1 MNASSFTRR
10 SLLLCAG
17 MLLAS
22 CGGSGGGTT
31 GGGGGPPAP
40 LYAVGGTMSGL
51 QGVVVLRN
59 NGGDDVTVSANGAFQ
74 FATTEADGAAFAI
87 TVSTQPT
94 SPAQTCSV
102 ANGSGAVAGADARG
116 ATVTCTT
123 NTYFINPQINGLL
136 EGLPIGGGLVLQDN
150 GTDDTTIYNPGGGV
164 TAFYNAFQTQLP
176 SGATYRVTVK
186 MQPSGETCSV
196 SNGSGTV
203 GASVVNDIVVTCVPN
218 APTPCIST
226 YASYVNT
233 WLPVL
238 RTNGTVVTHAS
249 NVTVDETW
257 AGDGTVHVIPNSINI
272 VAPATVTIQPC
283 ATVKIA
289 SGAGI
294 DVRGNAAGGTNAK
307 LVANGGVLAGDLSPV
322 VFQNMNGDLTPR
334 WGRLR
339 GLDKNSLVELHWT
352 YLFGGGNVGGSQLN
366 AVLSMNG
373 TSTLPDPVLKV
384 DNVIVDAPG
393 GAGIYF
399 SSAAFTSDSTVL
411 QVQDTA
417 GASVAMPAMALGSIG
432 AAMLGASADI
442 QVVENANIFDNLTI
456 ATQVPIRFK
465 TDGVHVGG
473 LAPTFVANV
482 TLTLGPGVTLKF
494 QGNTGPPLVTFGD
507 VGQAQDKNAALVV
520 QGTALEPVLFT
531 SGAATPQPGDWAG
544 LYLQTSNGSQIDHAI
559 IEYAGGDAAIGP
571 QSCGPIDSSIHQR
584 ARNTAALIV
593 GDGTDQQYV
602 PPAGLVTNTTFRNN
616 TGSYAID
623 AVWESGGFGPS
634 LNATNVFGAGP
645 KFCTQNKNLIVGGC
659 VVAGVDQ
666 SGCLVP

>member
-1 MNASSFTRR
+1 MGASCSTRR
-10 SLLLCAG
+10 FVLVCAG
-17 MLLAS
+17 LLLAS
-22 CGGSGGGTT
+22 CGGGGGGGT
-31 GGGGGPPAP
+31 GGGGPAP
-40 LYAVGGTMSGL
+40 LYAVGGTASGL
-51 QGVVVLRN
+51 QGVVVLHN
-59 NGGDDVTVSANGAFQ
+59 NGADDLTVSANGAFQ
-74 FATTEADGAAFAI
+74 FATMEADGAPFAV
-87 TVSTQPT
+87 TVNTQPT
-94 SPAQTCSV
+94 SPAQTCTV
-102 ANGSGAVAGADARG
+102 ASGTGAVAGADARG

-123 NTYFINPQINGLL
+123 NTYFINPQISGLT
-136 EGLPIGGGLVLQDN
+136 EGIPGGLVLQDN
-150 GTDDTTIYNPGGGV
+150 GADDVTIFNPGGGV
-164 TAFYNAFQTQLP
+164 VAFYNAFATPLL

-186 MQPSGETCSV
+186 TQPTGETCSV

-203 GASVVNDIVVTCVPN
+203 GASIVNDIVVTCVPN
-218 APTPCIST
+218 APTPCISG
-226 YASYVNT
+226 YASLVNT

-238 RTNGTVVTHAS
+238 RTNGTVVTHSS
-249 NVTVDETW
+249 NITADETW
-257 AGDGTVHVIPNSINI
+257 AGDGTVHVISNSINI

-294 DVRGNAAGGTNAK
+294 DVRGNAAGGITAK
-307 LVANGGVLAGDLSPV
+307 LVANGGTVAGDLSPV
-322 VFQNMNGDLTPR
+322 VFQNTNGDLAPS

-339 GLDKNSLVELHWT
+339 GLDKNSLIELHWT

-373 TSTLPDPVLKV
+373 TSTLPDPTLTV
-384 DNVIVDAPG
+384 DNVVVDAPA

-399 SSAAFTSDSTVL
+399 SDAAFTGDSTVL
-411 QVQDTA
+411 QVQDTG
-417 GASVAMPAMALGSIG
+417 GASIAMPAMALGSIG
-432 AAMLGASADI
+432 ASMLGAYADI

-456 ATQVPIRFK
+456 ATHVPIRFK

-473 LAPTFVANV
+473 LAPTFVPNV

-494 QGNTGPPLVTFGD
+494 QGNTGPPMVTFGD
-507 VGQAQDKNAALVV
+507 GGQAQDKNAALVV
-520 QGTALEPVLFT
+520 QGTALSPVTFT
-531 SGAATPQPGDWAG
+531 SGAAAPAPGDWAG
-544 LYLQTSNGSQIDHAI
+544 LWLQTSNGSQIDHAI

-571 QSCGPIDSSIHQR
+571 QSCGPIDPSIHQR
-584 ARNTAALIV
+584 ARNTAALFV

-616 TGSYAID
+616 TGNYAID
-623 AVWESGGFGPS
+623 AVWEAGGFGPA